1 MMVKSFLWVV
11 AMSTLMISCGTQKQV
26 VTPQQN
32 SNPFGAEITVP
43 CTEYSYDDSE
53 NFRALGTGMA
63 VNLQG
68 ARTAAYESAKA
79 MLAQRFGGKMRSVSE
94 LYTRSIAVGNAEEVA
109 QILES
114 DMQMVVDRLVGDSK
128 KTCERTTKDNA
139 GNFNVF
145 IAIQVSKREMK
156 DQIIESATKNSRL
169 GVEQH
174 REDFRKIFEK
184 EFENE

>member
-1 MMVKSFLWVV
+1 MRAKHFISVV
-11 AMSTLMISCGTQKQV
+11 AMATLTVSCGTQKQV
-26 VTPQQN
+26 TTNQ

-43 CTEYSYDDSE
+43 CTEYSYDDNE

-94 LYTRSIAVGNAEEVA
+94 LYTRSIAVGNADEVA

-114 DMQMVVDRLVGDSK
+114 DMQMVVDRLVVYSK
-128 KTCERTTKDNA
+128 KICERTTKDAA
-139 GNFNVF
+139 GNYNVF

-156 DQIIESATKNSRL
+156 DQIIESAAKNARL

>member
-1 MMVKSFLWVV
+1 MRVKQFISVV
-11 AMSTLMISCGTQKQV
+11 AMAALMVSCGTQKQV
-26 VTPQQN
+26 TTNQ

-43 CTEYSYDDSE
+43 CTEYSYDDNE

-94 LYTRSIAVGNAEEVA
+94 LYTRSVAVGNAEEVA

-156 DQIIESATKNSRL
+156 EQIIESAAKNSRL

>member
-1 MMVKSFLWVV
+1 MKIQNFIQAIAAV
-11 AMSTLMISCGTQKQV
+11 ALLTACGTQKQV
-26 VTPQQN
+26 ATSTP
-32 SNPFGAEITVP
+32 SNPFGTEITVP
-43 CTEYSYDDSE
+43 CNEYSYDDNE

-94 LYTRSIAVGNAEEVA
+94 MYTQSVAIGNADEVA

-139 GNFNVF
+139 GNYNVF

-156 DQIIESATKNSRL
+156 DQIIESAAKNKRL

>member
-1 MMVKSFLWVV
+1 MRATKLIPIAALAMVM
-11 AMSTLMISCGTQKQV
+11 ASCGTQKQV
-26 VTPQQN
+26 TTNQ

-43 CTEYSYDDSE
+43 CTEYSYDDNE

-94 LYTRSIAVGNAEEVA
+94 LYTRSIAVGNADEVA

-128 KTCERTTKDNA
+128 KTCERTTKDAA
-139 GNFNVF
+139 GNYNVF

-156 DQIIESATKNSRL
+156 DQIIESAAKNNRL